1 MLPRFQS
8 GNQKIAIWAAAFL
21 IIGLLATTA
30 RIVLRYQ
37 EPGPFQPTQ
46 QGLCDFHNGMYFP
59 FHALIQGISPYGAE
73 YAATYPVARSIPF
86 YSPSILVL
94 HAPINLLPLR
104 IAECLYMLLSYG
116 LVIAIG
122 WFVASL
128 LDKPTRWDRVLL
140 ISAAIVFS
148 RGGHITLLNG
158 YFTLELVL
166 ATLVA
171 IHYGNRNPWIAA
183 IALAIVA
190 TKPTYIL
197 PLGFLMLAR
206 GNYKSL
212 ILGAAASVLVTVT
225 PLLWLAHHEGGGD
238 LGEGIGE
245 LVSQIQRTQEIHRSE
260 LDESPVFSWTRID
273 LLAVIAKWTKQDPGD
288 ALHLMV
294 MIVLLLPGM
303 LVLWLRR
310 RRGIDDGVVGITGC
324 VILLSM
330 QICVYHQF
338 YDALVLLPSIAGAW
352 FAREGWS
359 NVSSRIRWSV
369 VGMMLVPL
377 VNYATT
383 RSVLDLVDQ
392 VPWAQIGLTSLNAIV
407 LAIATGMV
415 VQQSMGTNWAQAP
428 RLGTQAVPKPSAR

>member
-1 MLPRFQS
+1 MLSRFQI
-8 GNQKIAIWAAAFL
+8 GNRKVAVWATVFL
-21 IIGLLATTA
+21 ILGLAATTA

-37 EPGPFQPTQ
+37 EPGPFQPTK

-59 FHALIQGISPYGAE
+59 FQALIKGISPYGAE

-104 IAECLYMLLSYG
+104 VAEYLYMILSYG

-128 LDKPTRWDRVLL
+128 LDKPTRWDRILL
-140 ISAAIVFS
+140 ISAALVFS

-212 ILGAAASVLVTVT
+212 ILGAIISVFATVT

-238 LGEGIGE
+238 LGAGIQE
-245 LVSQIQRTQEIHRSE
+245 LVAQIQRTQEIHRGE

-273 LLAVIAKWTKQDPGD
+273 LLAVIAKWTQQDPGD
-288 ALHLMV
+288 ALHLIV

-303 LVLWLRR
+303 FVLWIRQ
-310 RRGIDDGVVGITGC
+310 RRGIDDGLVGITGC

-330 QICVYHQF
+330 LICVYHQF
-338 YDALVLLPSIAGAW
+338 YDALVLLPSIAGAIL
-352 FAREGWS
+352 AREGWR
-359 NVSSRIRWSV
+359 NVSPVKRWATV
-369 VGMMLVPL
+369 AMMSVPL

-383 RSVLDLVDQ
+383 RSVLHLIDHIPL
-392 VPWAQIGLTSLNAIV
+392 AHIGLTSLNAVV
-407 LAIATGMV
+407 LAIAAGLVIQQGMRE
-415 VQQSMGTNWAQAP
+415 MGLKNP
-428 RLGTQAVPKPSAR
+428 V